1 MLDLKCDRRLS
12 PASLATESGKC
23 GWLGGIVSVVRLVIM
38 LKGLAGSAGSD
49 KDQELPGRAFF
60 LGVASLLGSNV
71 NTDKF
76 VGKLGKIGGI

>member
-1 MLDLKCDRRLS
+1 
-12 PASLATESGKC
+12 
-23 GWLGGIVSVVRLVIM
+23 M

-60 LGVASLLGSNV
+60 LGAASLLGSNV